1 MSAGDSAWGCDPV
14 AGTLASGV
22 TGLCSSGVG
31 VKWSPPLVD
40 EGTVSVPADWEAGLV
55 GSSSAPAST
64 ETFLV
69 GGDVGADAIIGRTE
83 VLGVP
88 LVGEAGGLCGVLV
101 QTAVAGVI
109 FVGRKTGKTVDADTR
124 CTLSPA
130 VTMKRAK
137 SVLQTMVPWCLVP
150 NPARAAGE
158 FARTDRA
165 HRARA
170 GLALS
175 TTPAFGRLCAGFGR
189 VCVLGLPRTWGSSF
203 STELRALQALLP
215 GVEPPTT
222 QAF

>member
-170 GLALS
+170 A
-175 TTPAFGRLCAGFGR
+175 P
-189 VCVLGLPRTWGSSF
+189 P
-203 STELRALQALLP
+203 LP
-215 GVEPPTT
+215 GWLLWEPGGPGGSGGGRGREASAARLR
-222 QAF
+222 QLRILRS